1 MEKIISLN
9 RFDLIAKFLYIKY
22 YSNYNIEYYFILYKK
37 HIDVF
42 NKNWEYP
49 GTKTNIKDFITSF
62 NNLIESFKNK
72 GFETNTSVIQIG
84 NNNVLING
92 AHRLM
97 ISFYLNINPKLTID
111 LNSQGSI
118 YNYDFFRNR
127 NNYWR
132 RDNKN
137 YNTMN
142 EEMLDNM
149 ALEFIK
155 IKNNIRCIVFYPIIN
170 IKYDENK
177 KKIFDILKKY
187 GIIGYEKQIELNK
200 NGVCNLIKELYR
212 GESWIGG
219 MFPNDSCGGKFDLC
233 IDKQSNSQYINLILL
248 QFDDLNKCIN
258 CKEELRNIFNIKK
271 NSLHIPDTQIETF
284 RICSSLLNENS
295 IYFLN
300 NGTNNLSCNT
310 KKNLIDYYNKL
321 QNNQILDETE
331 KYCLTSSLVMELF
344 NLRNAKDLDYLNIYN
359 EEKFSNKNI
368 SIHNKKWLTYYTLKN
383 IDIIFDPTNHFYLNG
398 FKIVSIDIIKNM
410 KQNRNEDKDKIDIKL
425 IDSLYSK
432 INK

>member
-1 MEKIISLN
+1 MDTFINFK
-9 RFDLIAKFLYIKY
+9 RFDLIAKYLYIKY
-22 YSNYNIEYYFILYKK
+22 YYNYKIDFYLNLYKT

-49 GTKTNIKDFITSF
+49 GTKTNIEDFIKSF
-62 NNLIESFKNK
+62 NILIEKIKKN
-72 GFETNTSVIQIG
+72 GFNKNMPIEFG
-84 NNNVLING
+84 NNDVIING
-92 AHRLM
+92 SHRLM
-97 ISFYLNINPKLTID
+97 ISYYLNIKPKFIK
-111 LNSQGSI
+111 LNKSGCI
-118 YNYDFFRNR
+118 YDYDFFRNR

-155 IKNNIRCIVFYPIIN
+155 INSNIRCIVFYPIIN
-170 IKYDENK
+170 TKYEKNK
-177 KKIFDILKKY
+177 NNIIGILKKY
-187 GIIGYEKQIELNK
+187 GTIGYEKHIKLNK

-219 MFPNDSCGGKFDLC
+219 MFPNDSCGSKLDLC

-248 QFDDLNKCIN
+248 QLNDLNKCVN

-284 RICSSLLNENS
+284 RICSSLLNKNS

-310 KKNLIDYYNKL
+310 KKNLIDYYNKF
-321 QNNQILDETE
+321 QNNPILDETE
-331 KYCLTSSLVMELF
+331 KYCLTSSIIMELF

-359 EEKFSNKNI
+359 EETFCNKNI
-368 SIHNKKWLTYYTLKN
+368 SIHNKKWLFYYKINNL
-383 IDIIFDPTNHFYLNG
+383 DIIFDPKNHFYFNG
-398 FKIVSIDIIKNM
+398 YKIASINIIKKM
-410 KQNRNEDKDKIDIKL
+410 KQNRNEEKDIIDINL
-425 IDSLYSK
+425 LNIL
-432 INK
+432 N